1 MLAGLTLA
9 GAALWMLHADAWDLG
24 RRSPILNYDT
34 SQYAVAARELAH
46 EGRLATPFAL
56 PIELAKHAEPPW
68 PLAVVQPGMVLVD
81 AAILRLLPDSR
92 TEEGKRRGPWAR
104 PDQQEW
110 LLIILPFTAFVMIAS
125 SLGLATRHLMRA
137 SVTGQPPLTRALAGG
152 VLGLT
157 FLLDPE
163 AQHLAVG
170 PFTELPF
177 TLGLIG
183 AVAAVALGRAAR
195 RPLLFGLLL
204 GITGAFRANMLWL
217 APVLALAAA
226 FDDPD
231 REAARPTLARRV
243 RVLLL
248 VLLGFAL
255 PLLPWWFYKWRAFG
269 TPGWDLTRYVLWDG
283 VQGRSW
289 FSLYHLPGVPD
300 VPQGAAAFRLLAAK
314 VMHNLPALV
323 LATMTGPRALWVAAL
338 VAWAIVARPPRSQLL
353 AGLAVLAIGAIS
365 LVTAAASIPW
375 LRYVFPARMLTECA
389 GILACWGLLVRA
401 REMRMSIAMRRT
413 AAVFVAVLALGWGA
427 WQTVHGLD
435 EARAMSRERGTPA
448 TLTLL
453 QISVLMN
460 REIPAGEPVMSN
472 LGPELA
478 WEARRPVIHLALKPE
493 DVAACR
499 SLTEFR
505 NVILVF
511 RDPSKAWPGWQE
523 LVAHPA
529 ETIHDPAL
537 GIRQVRQY
545 RSADGFTITWLEL
558 APPEPKL
565 AAARSSRTGA
575 LSENGESPQQQRAV
589 HPDARQVDAGRRDAA
604 LAEAV
609 PAE

>member
-9 GAALWMLHADAWDLG
+9 GAALWMLHGDAWDLG

-34 SQYAVAARELAH
+34 SQYAIAARELAH
-46 EGRLATPFAL
+46 SGRLATPFAL
-56 PIELAKHAEPPW
+56 PIELVKHAESPW
-68 PLAVVQPGMVLVD
+68 PLAVVQPGMVVAD
-81 AAILRLLPDSR
+81 AVILRLLPDSR
-92 TEEGKRRGPWAR
+92 TSEGKRRGPWAR

-110 LLIILPFTAFVMIAS
+110 LLLVLPFTAFVMIAS

-137 SVTGQPPLTRALAGG
+137 SVTGQSPLTRALAGG

-163 AQHLAVG
+163 AQHFAVG

-177 TLGLIG
+177 TLGLMG
-183 AVAAVALGRAAR
+183 AVAAVALGRAST

-204 GITGAFRANMLWL
+204 GITGTFRANMLWL
-217 APVLALAAA
+217 APLLAIAAA
-226 FDDPD
+226 LDAP
-231 REAARPTLARRV
+231 PGRRL
-243 RVLLL
+243 RVPLL

-255 PLLPWWFYKWRAFG
+255 PLLPWWIYKWRAFG
-269 TPGWDLTRYVLWDG
+269 SPGWDLTRFVIWDG
-283 VQGRSW
+283 VQGRNW

-300 VPQGAAAFRLLAAK
+300 VPQGATAIRLLSAK
-314 VMHNLPALV
+314 VLHNLPSLV
-323 LATMTGPRALWVAAL
+323 LDTMTGPRALWVVAL
-338 VAWAIVARPPRSQLL
+338 IAWAAVARPPRSQLL
-353 AGLAVLAIGAIS
+353 AGLAVLAIGGVS
-365 LVTAAASIPW
+365 LVAAAASIPW

-401 REMRMSIAMRRT
+401 PEMGMSTTTRRA
-413 AAVFVAVLALGWGA
+413 AAVFVAVLALSWGA
-427 WQTVHGLD
+427 WQTVHGLA
-435 EARAMSRERGTPA
+435 EARVMSRERGTPA

-478 WEARRPVIHLALKPE
+478 WEARRPVIHLALRPE
-493 DVAACR
+493 DVGACR
-499 SLTEFR
+499 RLTEFR
-505 NVILVF
+505 NVLLVF
-511 RDPSKAWPGWQE
+511 REPSRAWPGWQE
-523 LVAHPA
+523 MVAHPV
-529 ETIHDPAL
+529 ETIRDPAL

-565 AAARSSRTGA
+565 AAAQIST
-575 LSENGESPQQQRAV
+575 
-589 HPDARQVDAGRRDAA
+589 ARD
-604 LAEAV
+604 
-609 PAE
+609 